1 MLFLRMS
8 NNQLYKPENLLVL
21 DIETVPQFEN
31 FNELPEKW
39 KALWCDKIS
48 KTMPEIISP
57 AEMYEQRAGIQ
68 AEFGKII
75 CISTGFFYYDVAD
88 RLCFRLKS
96 YAHSEEKQLLVDFLK
111 TLESVNKSNPNF
123 HFAGHN
129 IKEFDIPYISR
140 RLLINELQLPSFMQ
154 FSGKKPWETNL
165 IDTMQLWKFGDY
177 KNYTSLKLLAEVLG
191 IATPKDDIDG
201 SKVKEVYYKEKNLK
215 RIVEYC
221 QKDVVAVAQIFL
233 RFQNL
238 PLLPKENIFVAH

>member
-1 MLFLRMS
+1 MA
-8 NNQLYKPENLLVL
+8 NQQSYKPEHLLVL
-21 DIETVPQFEN
+21 DIETVPQYPSFEK
-31 FNELPEKW
+31 LPEPW
-39 KALWCDKIS
+39 KVLWTDKIS
-48 KTMPEIISP
+48 KTMPENIP
-57 AEMYEQRAGIQ
+57 APEMYEQRAGIQ

-75 CISTGFFYYDVAD
+75 CISTGFFYKDKAG

-96 YAHSEEKQLLVDFLK
+96 YAHEDEKMLLTEFTQK
-111 TLESVNKSNPNF
+111 LESFYKVTPDFN
-123 HFAGHN
+123 FAGHN

-140 RLLINELQLPSFMQ
+140 RMLINQLPLPSFMQ

-177 KNYTSLKLLAEVLG
+177 KNYTSLKLLAACLG

-201 SKVKEVYYKEKNLK
+201 SRVKEVYYKEKNLP

-221 QKDVVAVAQIFL
+221 QKDVIATAQIFL

-238 PLLPKENIFVAH
+238 PLLPQENIFIAD

>member
-1 MLFLRMS
+1 MA
-8 NNQLYKPENLLVL
+8 NQQAHKPEHLLVL
-21 DIETVPQFEN
+21 DIETVPQYSSFE
-31 FNELPEKW
+31 ELPEAW
-39 KALWCDKIS
+39 KVLWADKIS
-48 KTMPEIISP
+48 KTMPENFSAP
-57 AEMYEQRAGIQ
+57 EMYEQRAGIQ

-75 CISTGFFYYDVAD
+75 CISTGFFYNDTAN

-96 YAHSEEKQLLVDFLK
+96 YAHPNEKQLLTEFGK
-111 TLESVNKSNPNF
+111 KLENFQKAIPEF

-140 RLLINELQLPSFMQ
+140 RMLINNMPLPSFMQ

-177 KNYTSLKLLAEVLG
+177 KNYTSLKLLAACLG

-201 SKVKEVYYKEKNLK
+201 SKVKEVYYKEKNLQ

-221 QKDVVAVAQIFL
+221 RKDVIAVAQIFL

-238 PLLPKENIFVAH
+238 PLLPPENIFIAD